1 MRKILIV
8 TVAASVVLA
17 GCAKSSEDV
26 VAQYQSPARYKNLTC
41 DELSM
46 ELERVQASV
55 LQLSDEQDNAATRDK
70 VAMGVGLVLFW
81 PALFILA
88 AGDEKEELARLKGE
102 YETLDTVYAQKDCV
116 NAPTTVLASADTP
129 DLGTYEPLPAGTPA
143 PYEGVRL
150 ASFSESDMAWFC
162 RQDWERRVSPTGR
175 TEFNP
180 CQAPEVFLR

>member
-1 MRKILIV
+1 MRRTTIAIIAV
-8 TVAASVVLA
+8 SVAMA

-26 VAQYQSPARYKNLTC
+26 VAQYQSPARYKNMSC

-55 LQLSDEQDNAATRDK
+55 LQLSDEQDDAATRDK
-70 VAMGVGLVLFW
+70 VVMGVGLVLFW

-88 AGDEKEELARLKGE
+88 AGDEKAELSRLKGE
-102 YETLDTVYAQKDCV
+102 FEALDTAYAQKNC
-116 NAPTTVLASADTP
+116 ASGPTVTASADVP
-129 DLGTYEPLPAGTPA
+129 DTSGYEALPAGTPT

-150 ASFSESDMAWFC
+150 ASFSKSDMNWFC
-162 RQDWERRVSPTGR
+162 QQDWEQRVSPTGR

-180 CQAPEVFLR
+180 CHSQSVFLQ